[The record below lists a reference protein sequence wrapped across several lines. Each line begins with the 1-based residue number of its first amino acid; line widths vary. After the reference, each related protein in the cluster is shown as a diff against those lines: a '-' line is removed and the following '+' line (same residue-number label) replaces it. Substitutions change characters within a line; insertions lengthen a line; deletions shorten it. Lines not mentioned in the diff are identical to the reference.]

1 MHTHWFI
8 MKIFVFL
15 INIVGQKIRKK
26 KKQLQR
32 CGAPSFRGGERK
44 HVDGSDCSDCLL
56 YLRSIKMCLNRA
68 VCLYVLRELRAG
80 RCMVLFFFFCYT
92 FRCVEGGSGRWVA
105 AALTR
110 VERTKT
116 AQVCKY
122 MYVHISVCIYL
133 YRPHKPVVRS
143 SV

>member
-1 MHTHWFI
+1 MFKSSSMFI
-8 MKIFVFL
+8 CSPRASG
-15 INIVGQKIRKK
+15 GQVH
-26 KKQLQR
+26 
-32 CGAPSFRGGERK
+32 G
-44 HVDGSDCSDCLL
+44 V
-56 YLRSIKMCLNRA
+56 
-68 VCLYVLRELRAG
+68 V
-80 RCMVLFFFFCYT
+80 FFFFCYT